1 MRLRIYILLGCRTPL
16 PGGTHDKGKGLPM
29 INRERFEE
37 TALPH
42 LDFLYSMAMKIT
54 RNEEDAHDLV
64 QETALRAYR
73 FFDKFEEGTNC
84 KAWLYRIMKNTYIN
98 RYRQQR
104 RRPNEVVLES
114 FEDLKEAS
122 ADAQG
127 MEQTD
132 PEANFFNAA
141 LRQDVRKAFEKLPS
155 EYREVLAL
163 AVGEGFSYKEVAT
176 MVGCPIGTVMS
187 RLHRARKIMQNHLLN
202 HASGHSWASGHEA
215 FAAGA

>member
-1 MRLRIYILLGCRTPL
+1 
-16 PGGTHDKGKGLPM
+16 M
-29 INRERFEE
+29 IDRERFEE

-54 RNEEDAHDLV
+54 RNEDDAHDLV

-84 KAWLYRIMKNTYIN
+84 KAWLYRIMKNTFIN
-98 RYRQQR
+98 HYRKQK
-104 RRPNEVVLES
+104 RRPSEVVLES
-114 FEDLKEAS
+114 YEDLQES
-122 ADAQG
+122 PVDSQSL
-127 MEQTD
+127 EQVD

-141 LRQDVRKAFEKLPS
+141 LREDVRRAFETLPA

-176 MVGCPIGTVMS
+176 LVGCPIGTVMS
-187 RLHRARKIMQNHLLN
+187 RLHRARKIMQKNLLD
-202 HASGHSWASGHEA
+202 HASTHSWAAGHEA